1 MCKNGFRVEEESHDD
16 WGSMPTVR
24 VRIPGRKGGLIPAVR
39 DQHESEVGAVW
50 SRSPEWVV
58 SIRGKTGTNLT
69 QGTFTIGTEDNFIAL
84 YGWTSES
91 SRWVSSD
98 VSGTLLTSG
107 SIQHSDLVLLLPPGP
122 HGPKIESWLYQGK
135 IVESLII
142 KRLGWSMN
150 DNDSEP
156 RVLQTIT
163 FLKVRLLG
171 FQMTVRYYVVR
182 AQITEK
188 QNDITIL
195 NQVDGMPVGHNA
207 TSVNYSTLKM
217 QEPKQQKGYAK

>member
-1 MCKNGFRVEEESHDD
+1 
-16 WGSMPTVR
+16 MPTIR
-24 VRIPGRKGGLIPAVR
+24 VRIPGRRGGLIPAVH
-39 DQHESEVGAVW
+39 DQRKGEVGSVW
-50 SRSPEWVV
+50 SHSPEWVV

-69 QGTFTIGTEDNFIAL
+69 KGNFPVDTEDNFIAL

-107 SIQHSDLVLLLPPGP
+107 SVQHSDLILLIPPGS

-156 RVLQTIT
+156 RVLQTIK

-171 FQMTVRYYVVR
+171 FQMTVRYYIVR
-182 AQITEK
+182 CQVTEK
-188 QNDITIL
+188 QNDITVL
-195 NQVDGMPVGHNA
+195 NQVDGLPKGHNA
-207 TSVNYSTLKM
+207 TSVNYSTSKM
-217 QEPKQQKGYAK
+217 MDPKQEKGYAK